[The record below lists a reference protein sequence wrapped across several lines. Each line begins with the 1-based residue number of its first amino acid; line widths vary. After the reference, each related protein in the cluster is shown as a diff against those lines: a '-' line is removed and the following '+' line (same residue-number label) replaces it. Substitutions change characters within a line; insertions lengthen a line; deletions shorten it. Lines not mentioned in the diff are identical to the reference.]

1 MQRVTAGIFA
11 PSKHAFGLAL
21 GVQPVIVCRSNR
33 LANAMTTVSSSVSSL
48 ITSLGEIP
56 PETVIFGHSE
66 TMQSLRERMDKVAS
80 ANVPVLIQGE
90 SGTGKDIIARMI
102 HARSPWRTGPFVKV
116 NCPAIPGT
124 LLESELFGYEKGAFT
139 GAYGSKPGRVELAHR
154 GSLFLDEISELDL
167 ALQSKLLQLLQD
179 GQFCRIG
186 AQEDKK
192 VEVRVVCATNRR
204 LEEEIET
211 GTFRQDLFYRINV
224 VNLHLPPL
232 RERRG
237 DIEDLVAYFL
247 EYYNRKYNC
256 RARALS
262 LDLMSALQK
271 YHWPGNIRELENLI
285 KRYVILGNEEVISSD
300 LVGREQEFFNP
311 DINLDGPISLKK
323 LTRQATRELERKVI
337 LKVLQA
343 HHWNRKQT
351 ARALSI
357 SYRALLYKIR
367 DSGLPAN
374 RSKRRPEVIAG
385 QVAAAD

>member
-1 MQRVTAGIFA
+1 MYKPTSTLYGVWLSGCTPEAAYRSHSYLMPVTNSG
-11 PSKHAFGLAL
+11 
-21 GVQPVIVCRSNR
+21 
-33 LANAMTTVSSSVSSL
+33 TVSSLVQ
-48 ITSLGEIP
+48 SLGELP
-56 PETVIFGHSE
+56 PDAIVFGRSE
-66 TMQSLRERMDKVAS
+66 VMQSLRDRMDKVAS

-102 HARSPWRTGPFVKV
+102 HSLSPWKTGPYVKV

-139 GAYGSKPGRVELAHR
+139 GAYGTKPGRVEMAHR
-154 GSLFLDEISELDL
+154 GTLFLDEISELDL
-167 ALQSKLLQLLQD
+167 GLQSKLLQLLQD

-192 VEVRVVCATNRR
+192 VEVRVVCATNRK
-204 LEEEIET
+204 LEAEIEN

-224 VNLHLPPL
+224 VNLQMPPL

-237 DIEDLVAYFL
+237 DIEDLAAYFL
-247 EYYNRKYNC
+247 DYYNRKYNC
-256 RARALS
+256 RARELS
-262 LDLMSALQK
+262 TDLKAALQK

-285 KRYVILGNEEVISSD
+285 KRYVILGNEDVITTD
-300 LVGREQEFFNP
+300 LVAGEREYFNP

-343 HHWNRKQT
+343 HHWNRKQA

-367 DSGLPAN
+367 DAGLPPN
-374 RSKRRPEVIAG
+374 RASRRRPEPIANLG
-385 QVAAAD
+385 AAAD

>member
-1 MQRVTAGIFA
+1 
-11 PSKHAFGLAL
+11 
-21 GVQPVIVCRSNR
+21 
-33 LANAMTTVSSSVSSL
+33 MTTTNSVSSL
-48 ITSLGEIP
+48 VQSIGEIP
-56 PETVIFGHSE
+56 PESIVFGRSDA
-66 TMQSLRERMDKVAS
+66 MQALRARMDKVAA
-80 ANVPVLIQGE
+80 ANVPVLIHGE

-102 HARSPWRTGPFVKV
+102 HGRSPWRTGPYVKV

-139 GAYGSKPGRVELAHR
+139 GAYGTKPGRVEMAHR
-154 GSLFLDEISELDL
+154 GTLFLDEISELDL

-192 VEVRVVCATNRR
+192 VEVRVVCATNRV
-204 LEEEIET
+204 LENEIEN

-224 VNLHLPPL
+224 VNLALPPL
-232 RERRG
+232 RERRS
-237 DIEDLVAYFL
+237 DIEDLVSYFL

-256 RARALS
+256 RAKSLS
-262 LDLMSALQK
+262 TELMAVLQK
-271 YHWPGNIRELENLI
+271 YHWPGNIRELENLV
-285 KRYVILGNEEVISSD
+285 KRYVILGTEEVISSD
-300 LVGREQEFFNP
+300 LVTKQQDYFNP
-311 DINLDGPISLKK
+311 EINLDGPISLKK

-343 HHWNRKQT
+343 HHWNRKQA

-367 DSGLPAN
+367 DAGLPSNRSVRRREGSTSGL
-374 RSKRRPEVIAG
+374 
-385 QVAAAD
+385 AAD

>member
-1 MQRVTAGIFA
+1 
-11 PSKHAFGLAL
+11 
-21 GVQPVIVCRSNR
+21 
-33 LANAMTTVSSSVSSL
+33 MTTISSVSSL
-48 ITSLGEIP
+48 ISSLGEIP
-56 PETVIFGHSE
+56 PETVVFGHSE

-102 HARSPWRTGPFVKV
+102 HARSPWRTGPYVKV

-139 GAYGSKPGRVELAHR
+139 GAYGTKPGRVEMAHR
-154 GSLFLDEISELDL
+154 GTLFLDEISELDL
-167 ALQSKLLQLLQD
+167 SLQSKLLQLLQD

-224 VNLHLPPL
+224 VNLHMPPL

-237 DIEDLVAYFL
+237 DIEELAAYFL

-262 LDLMSALQK
+262 ADLMSALQK

-300 LVGREQEFFNP
+300 LVGREQEYFNP

-337 LKVLQA
+337 LRVLQA
-343 HHWNRKQT
+343 HHWNRKQA

-367 DSGLPAN
+367 DAGLPPN
-374 RSKRRPEVIAG
+374 RSKRRTEAVAG
-385 QVAAAD
+385 QSAAAD